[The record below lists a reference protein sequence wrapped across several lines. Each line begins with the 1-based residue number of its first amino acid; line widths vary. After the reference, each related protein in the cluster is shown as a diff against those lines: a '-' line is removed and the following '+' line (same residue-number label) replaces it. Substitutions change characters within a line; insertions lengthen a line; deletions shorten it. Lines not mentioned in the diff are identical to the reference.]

1 MRLLHLVLLLDGMFA
16 GLFAVGAAPADGL
29 FAVDRNTTDQTC
41 IEHRTPCS
49 TLSAVDPATGG
60 STPARS
66 NIQNLSF
73 IQGLQ
78 VMVDVGGGAGQTS
91 FSIAADP
98 FATGQ
103 ANTVLVGVDAET
115 GTIISTAKL
124 PFNHVSMMAQG
135 MFLAYDETAGDLI
148 VVGEMAV
155 PPPSLPGSAAN
166 DHFLFRVDPSSGKQ
180 TAVGFFGGSD
190 SIANVGAFDSAT
202 GIFWAQCVGYMGRS
216 YSLIGPAQLRLPPPT
231 ENLHREDT

>member
-1 MRLLHLVLLLDGMFA
+1 
-16 GLFAVGAAPADGL
+16 
-29 FAVDRNTTDQTC
+29 VDT
-41 IEHRTPCS
+41 
-49 TLSAVDPATGG
+49 ATGG
-60 STPARS
+60 SIPAHN

-78 VMVDVGGGAGQTS
+78 VMVDVGGGVYQAS

-98 FATGQ
+98 SASEP
-103 ANTVLVGVDAET
+103 ANTVLVEVDAET
-115 GTIISTAKL
+115 GNIVSTVKL

-135 MFLAYDETAGDLI
+135 MFLGYDETAGDLI
-148 VVGEMAV
+148 VVGKMAV

-166 DHFLFRVDPSSGKQ
+166 DHFLYRVDPFSGKQ

-202 GIFWAQCVGYMGRS
+202 GIFWAQCAGYMGLS
-216 YSLIGPAQLRLPPPT
+216 YNLIGPV
-231 ENLHREDT
+231 